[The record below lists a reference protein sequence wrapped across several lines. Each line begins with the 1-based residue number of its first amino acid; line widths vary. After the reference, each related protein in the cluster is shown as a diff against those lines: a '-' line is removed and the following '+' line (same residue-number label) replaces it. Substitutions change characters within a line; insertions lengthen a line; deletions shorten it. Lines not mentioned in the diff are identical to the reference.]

1 MISNIFGSNTVAMSI
16 ALISACIALGL
27 GAGQIRWKGIGLGV
41 SGVLFSG
48 LFLGHLGCSID
59 AGVLAFVRNF
69 GLILFIFAVGLQVG
83 PGFTEAFRSK
93 GLLLNGLASGV
104 TLVEAAL
111 CVIALWLTQ
120 QPAAALVGVFSG
132 AVTSTPAL
140 AAASQTLSE
149 ILTTG
154 VPEQLTNLSLGYAVA
169 YPFGVLG
176 VIMAIICLRAIWR
189 IDIPSE
195 VQRLEDANRRDHP
208 VMHTRNLKVTN
219 PNLFGKPL
227 SSLPGLE
234 DMGVTISRV
243 MVGQNVRLATPDTE
257 LQQDMIVHA
266 VGDQAHLDRAE
277 LIIGPRVETELQASH
292 GKLEIRYLLVTSN
305 KAIGRTLQQ
314 LHLLPEDGVTVTRI
328 RRAGVELAPRR
339 YLTLH
344 FGDKVVCVGQ
354 SLHMARAEKILGN
367 SSQMFNKPNVLA
379 IFVGIAIGIVVGC
392 IPIAIPGMSQGF
404 RLGLSGG
411 PLLAAI
417 VLSRIQHF
425 AGVTWYLPNSAS
437 TLLREMGLALF
448 LACVGLEAGSG
459 FVEAVLSDAG
469 LVWMGIGAIITLV
482 PLLLVGWLGRAVFR
496 LNFVTLCGLIVGS
509 MTSAPTLSFAVNLLK
524 SDVPSTVYATVYPL
538 ATILRLLAAQGLVM
552 LFLA

>member
-1 MISNIFGSNTVAMSI
+1 MISYIFGSNTVAMSI
-16 ALISACIALGL
+16 ALLSACIALGL

-48 LFLGHLGCSID
+48 LLLGHFGYTMD
-59 AGVLAFVRNF
+59 ASVLAFVRNF

-104 TLVEAAL
+104 TLAEAAL
-111 CVIALWLTQ
+111 CVMALWLTQ

-149 ILTTG
+149 MLTTG

-176 VIMAIICLRAIWR
+176 VIVAIICLRAAWKV
-189 IDIPSE
+189 DIPAE
-195 VQRLEDANRRDHP
+195 VQLLEEASRRDHP

-243 MVGQNVRLATPDTE
+243 MVGQSVRLATPDTE

-266 VGDQAHLDRAE
+266 VGDQTHLDRAE

-305 KAIGRTLQQ
+305 KAIGKTLQQ

-339 YLTLH
+339 YLALH
-344 FGDKVVCVGQ
+344 FGDKIVCVGQ

-379 IFVGIAIGIVVGC
+379 VFVGIAIGVVVGC

-448 LACVGLEAGSG
+448 LACVGLEAGGG

-469 LVWMGIGAIITLV
+469 LVWMGIGAVITLV
-482 PLLLVGWLGRAVFR
+482 PLLLIGWLGRVVFR

-524 SDVPSTVYATVYPL
+524 SDVPSTIYATVYPL